1 MGSGL
6 LTWHSKTRAA
16 GTVPTTYHVMSP
28 FEIELGPDD
37 VWPAWIRESGARLV
51 VTLYDLIPVV
61 MRERYLDAWGDAAT
75 AWMARLGLMRCAHQ
89 ILTISQQT
97 ADDASERLGIPEE
110 RLMVIDSGVS
120 GQFSSLIGSRAE
132 ADALVRRRFRRLR
145 PVSSSTSAAAIRAR
159 TSTARSG
166 DTAVCRRSF
175 AGPTSS

>member
-1 MGSGL
+1 
-6 LTWHSKTRAA
+6 
-16 GTVPTTYHVMSP
+16 
-28 FEIELGPDD
+28 
-37 VWPAWIRESGARLV
+37 
-51 VTLYDLIPVV
+51 
-61 MRERYLDAWGDAAT
+61 
-75 AWMARLGLMRCAHQ
+75 MARLGLMRCAHQ

-145 PVSSSTSAAAIRAR
+145 PGFLLYVGGRDPRKNLDGTIR
-159 TSTARSG
+159 G
-166 DTAVCRRSF
+166 TAVCRRSF